1 MEGAVHSS
9 RPAAPL
15 GSQAIER
22 ALGVLDCF
30 MASDAEL
37 GITEIARRLQ
47 LSPSTVHR
55 IVRALLSAG
64 YLDQNPRTDQY
75 YLGRSAVLLGQFA
88 QRAMGMDQ
96 VLPVLEEVAERT
108 GESVNFGIR
117 EDGSAIVALRV
128 ETRHALRFEQQVGTR
143 VPLYCSA
150 LGKAL
155 LAFGADP
162 VADVRALG
170 RLERFTQYTITGK
183 AALER
188 ELRDTRER
196 GYSLDEQEKLLGV
209 RCIGAP
215 VLEPGGHARA
225 AIAVQIPSVRMP
237 RDDLPGLAP
246 VVTGAAA
253 RIADLLHTDRAL

>member
-1 MEGAVHSS
+1 MEGALHDG

-30 MASDAEL
+30 MAADAEL
-37 GITEIARRLQ
+37 GITEIARRLE

-88 QRAMGMDQ
+88 QRAIGMDR
-96 VLPVLEEVAERT
+96 VLPVLEDVAERT

-117 EDGSAIVALRV
+117 EGASAIVALRV
-128 ETRHALRFEQQVGTR
+128 ETRHPLRFEQHVGTR

-155 LAFGADP
+155 LAFGSDP
-162 VADVRALG
+162 AGDLRGLG
-170 RLERFTQYTITGK
+170 RLERHTEHTITSRM
-183 AALER
+183 ALER
-188 ELRDTRER
+188 ELRATRER
-196 GYSLDEQEKLLGV
+196 GYSLDEQENLLGV

-215 VLEPGGHARA
+215 VLEPAGHARS
-225 AIAVQIPSVRMP
+225 AIAVQIPSVRMA
-237 RDDLPGLAP
+237 RDDLPSLAP
-246 VVTGAAA
+246 LVTEATA
-253 RIADLLHTDRAL
+253 RIADVLHTDRAL